1 MKDNDTI
8 LSLQETEELCR
19 LYMDCQLSVLEEREL
34 QYILGR
40 LSYSSPVIE
49 EAKSLMMAEGIV
61 FSEKKERK
69 KKVFRWGRRA
79 LQVAASLTI
88 LLSLSILITHWP
100 GTESRHADSYM
111 AQTNDAD
118 ANEVVIAYE
127 RGKRLNTADSER
139 AVNEALKRAESLMA
153 MAKARD
159 KEDEIKQN
167 YILNLTS
174 GIK

>member
-1 MKDNDTI
+1 
-8 LSLQETEELCR
+8 
-19 LYMDCQLSVLEEREL
+19 
-34 QYILGR
+34 
-40 LSYSSPVIE
+40 
-49 EAKSLMMAEGIV
+49 
-61 FSEKKERK
+61 
-69 KKVFRWGRRA
+69 
-79 LQVAASLTI
+79 
-88 LLSLSILITHWP
+88 
-100 GTESRHADSYM
+100 SRHADSYM

-127 RGKRLNTADSER
+127 RGKRLNTADSEK